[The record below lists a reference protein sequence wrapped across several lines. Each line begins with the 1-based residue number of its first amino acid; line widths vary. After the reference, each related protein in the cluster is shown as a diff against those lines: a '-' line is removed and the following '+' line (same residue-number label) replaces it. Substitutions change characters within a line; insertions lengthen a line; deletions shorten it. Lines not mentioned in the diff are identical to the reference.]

1 MVDTGIQKLAPAI
14 AKAKAKANVAGNQR
28 VILAGGIVVADTIV
42 GNIHKI
48 DGKQMCPI
56 YLINLYDKNTRY

>member
-48 DGKQMCPI
+48 DGK
-56 YLINLYDKNTRY
+56 